1 MDRMK
6 EIELDKLEDVKVT
19 FGKKAFAPK
28 VMYCDKDNTKLKSVN
43 IEMPISNFI
52 KVKLNVF
59 RCSKCKEEGMGL
71 DEAKK
76 LDRALVLNR
85 LLENKAFKFKRK
97 LSFDG
102 DNYTFRLP
110 SELTQNL
117 KSKEVEITPLES
129 GKVILNW

>member
-19 FGKKAFAPK
+19 FSKKAFAPK

-43 IEMPISNFI
+43 IEMSISKFI

-76 LDRALVLNR
+76 LDRALLLNR
-85 LLENKAFKFKRK
+85 LLEKKAFKFKRK

-129 GKVILNW
+129 GKIILNW

>member
-1 MDRMK
+1 MK
-6 EIELDKLEDVKVT
+6 QKPESQQEVKVT
-19 FGKKAFAPK
+19 FGKDAFSPK
-28 VMYCDKDNTKLKSVN
+28 IMYCTRDRTKMKSVS
-43 IEMPISNFI
+43 IEMPVSEFI

-59 RCSKCKEEGMGL
+59 RCPKCKEEGMGL

-76 LDRALVLNR
+76 LDRALMLNR
-85 LLENKAFKFKRK
+85 LISKKTVKFKRK

-117 KSKEVEITPLES
+117 KRKEVEIMPLES
-129 GKVILNW
+129 REVVLSW